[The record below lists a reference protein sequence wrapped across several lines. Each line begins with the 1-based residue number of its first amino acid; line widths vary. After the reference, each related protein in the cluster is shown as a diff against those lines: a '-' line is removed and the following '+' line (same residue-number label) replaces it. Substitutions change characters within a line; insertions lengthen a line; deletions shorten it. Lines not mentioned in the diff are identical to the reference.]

1 MSNFSFTVVKKKEVM
16 FTGEDG
22 DWEKIETIN
31 LTQLRYIHKTQKIG
45 MKILSKQKEQLL
57 NELKIHLEQLHGW
70 SF

>member
-31 LTQLRYIHKTQKIG
+31 LTQLRYIHKAQKIG
-45 MKILSKQKEQLL
+45 MKISSKQKEQLL